1 MSGQELRAP
10 ATRTFGALVNPNS
23 RRNRKID
30 AAALSALGPNIEM
43 TNAPGDAPAAL
54 GRLAEAGVDVVAVSG
69 GDGAVMTALSAILID
84 GAFGPPPILCL
95 LPSGTTNMTAG
106 DIGLQATLAETKA
119 LTESGGGRIVSRPVI
134 RLDNVRDADGVMGSH
149 AGMFFGAIGI
159 CRAIAFCRAHL
170 HSRGVV
176 GAGASWLTLL
186 PLLLKNLTTA
196 SENGVLAPTPAAIR
210 VLDADGEEIELLE
223 GPWSVLMAST
233 LEKLVMGAR
242 PFWGSGEGP
251 AVDATFVR
259 APPPRLARNIRPLLF
274 GKEKRPPEPGYQ
286 SRKAAAFEITHTG
299 QVTLDGEL
307 FDADAATPLR
317 LSVAGEIEF
326 LVK

>member
-1 MSGQELRAP
+1 MSAP
-10 ATRTFGALVNPNS
+10 PRRFGALVNPNS

-30 AAALSALGPNIEM
+30 AVALSALGPNIER
-43 TNAPGDAPAAL
+43 TASPADAPAAL
-54 GRLAEAGVDVVAVSG
+54 RRMAANGVDVVAVSG

-84 GAFGPPPILCL
+84 GAFSPPPILCL

-106 DIGLQATLAETKA
+106 DIGLNATLAEAKA
-119 LTESGGGRIVSRPVI
+119 LAESGGGRLVTRPI
-134 RLDNVRDADGVMGSH
+134 LRLENVVDAHGIAGAR

-186 PLLLKNLTTA
+186 PLLLKNLTSA
-196 SENGVLAPTPAAIR
+196 EEDGVLSPAPASIR
-210 VLDADGEEIELLE
+210 VLDQAGLEIEALE

-242 PFWGSGEGP
+242 PFWGDGAGP
-251 AVDATFVR
+251 GVDATFVR
-259 APPPRLARNIRPLLF
+259 APPPRLARSIRPLLF
-274 GKEKRPPEPGYQ
+274 GAAKRPPEPGYQ
-286 SRKAAAFEITHTG
+286 SRRAAGFEIAYTG

-307 FDADAATPLR
+307 YEADARKPLR
-317 LSVAGEIEF
+317 LSIAGEVRF

>member
-1 MSGQELRAP
+1 MNLAP
-10 ATRTFGALVNPNS
+10 RSFGALVNPNS

-30 AAALSALGPNIEM
+30 AASLRALGPNIEL
-43 TNAPGDAPAAL
+43 TGSQADAPAAL
-54 GRLAEAGVDVVAVSG
+54 RRMATNGVDVVAVSG

-84 GAFGPPPILCL
+84 GAFNPPPILCL

-106 DIGLQATLAETKA
+106 DIGLKATLAEAKA
-119 LTESGGGRIVSRPVI
+119 LAESGSGRLVTRPI
-134 RLDNVRDADGVMGSH
+134 LRLDNVVDGNGVMGAH

-186 PLLLKNLTTA
+186 PLLLKNLISA
-196 SENGVLAPTPAAIR
+196 KENGVLAPATAAIR
-210 VLDADGEEIELLE
+210 VLDHTGDEIETLD

-233 LEKLVMGAR
+233 LEKLVMGAH
-242 PFWGSGEGP
+242 PFWGRGVGP
-251 AVDATFVR
+251 GVDATFVQ
-259 APPPRLARNIRPLLF
+259 APPPRLARSIRPLLF
-274 GKEKRPPEPGYQ
+274 GDAKRPLEPGYQ
-286 SRKAAAFEITHTG
+286 SRRAAAFEIAYTG
-299 QVTLDGEL
+299 QVMLDGEL
-307 FDADAATPLR
+307 YEADAGPPLR
-317 LSVAGEIEF
+317 LSLAGEIRF

>member
-1 MSGQELRAP
+1 MSAVERS
-10 ATRTFGALVNPNS
+10 FGGLVNPNS
-23 RRNRKID
+23 RRNKAINAED
-30 AAALSALGPNIEM
+30 LAALGPNIEL
-43 TNAPGDAPAAL
+43 TQRPENAPGALQRLSAA
-54 GRLAEAGVDVVAVSG
+54 RVDVVAVCG
-69 GDGAVMTALSAILID
+69 GDGAVMNALTAILIH
-84 GAFGPPPILCL
+84 GAAHPPPILCL

-106 DIGLQATLAETKA
+106 DIGLKATLAEAKA
-119 LTESGGGRIVSRPVI
+119 MAESGGGRIVTRPI
-134 RLDNVRDADGVMGSH
+134 LRLDNVIDAEGVAGSH

-186 PLLLKNLTTA
+186 PLLMRNLMTA
-196 SENGVLAPTPAAIR
+196 KGDGVLAPASAAIR
-210 VLDADGEEIELLE
+210 VLDAAGEEIEALE

-242 PFWGSGEGP
+242 PFWGDGAYG
-251 AVDATFVR
+251 VDATFVR
-259 APPPRLARNIRPLLF
+259 APPPRLARNIGPLLF
-274 GKEKRPPEPGYQ
+274 GKDKRPPEHGYP
-286 SRKAAAFEITHTG
+286 SRRAAAFEIAYTG

-317 LSVAGEIEF
+317 LSIAGDIRF

>member
-1 MSGQELRAP
+1 MSAP
-10 ATRTFGALVNPNS
+10 PRRFGALVNPNS

-30 AAALSALGPNIEM
+30 AVALSALGPNIER
-43 TNAPGDAPAAL
+43 TASPADAPAAL
-54 GRLAEAGVDVVAVSG
+54 RRMAANGVDVVAVSG

-84 GAFGPPPILCL
+84 GAFSPPPILCL

-106 DIGLQATLAETKA
+106 DIGLNATLAEAKA
-119 LTESGGGRIVSRPVI
+119 LAESGGGRLVTRPI
-134 RLDNVRDADGVMGSH
+134 LRLENVVDAHGIAGAR

-186 PLLLKNLTTA
+186 PLLLKNLTSA
-196 SENGVLAPTPAAIR
+196 EEDGVLSPAPASIR
-210 VLDADGEEIELLE
+210 VLDQAGLEIEALE

-242 PFWGSGEGP
+242 PFWGDGAGP
-251 AVDATFVR
+251 GVDATFVR
-259 APPPRLARNIRPLLF
+259 APPLVRRC
-274 GKEKRPPEPGYQ
+274 
-286 SRKAAAFEITHTG
+286 KA
-299 QVTLDGEL
+299 
-307 FDADAATPLR
+307 P
-317 LSVAGEIEF
+317 AGTRIPKSTCGGF
-326 LVK
+326 

>member
-1 MSGQELRAP
+1 MNSPPSSL
-10 ATRTFGALVNPNS
+10 GALVNPNS
-23 RRNRKID
+23 RRNRKVD
-30 AAALSALGPNIEM
+30 ATTLRALGPNIEL
-43 TNAPGDAPAAL
+43 TASPADAPAAL
-54 GRLAEAGVDVVAVSG
+54 RRMAQNGVDVVVVSG

-84 GAFGPPPILCL
+84 GAFDPPPILCL

-106 DIGLQATLAETKA
+106 DIGLKATLAEVKA
-119 LTESGGGRIVSRPVI
+119 LVESGGGRLVTRPI
-134 RLDNVRDADGVMGSH
+134 LRLDNVVDANGSRGAH

-186 PLLLKNLTTA
+186 PLLLKNLISA
-196 SENGVLAPTPAAIR
+196 KENGVLAPAPAAIR
-210 VLDADGEEIELLE
+210 VLDHAGGEIETLN

-242 PFWGSGEGP
+242 PFWGEGAGP
-251 AVDATFVR
+251 GIDATFVR
-259 APPPRLARNIRPLLF
+259 APPPRLARSIRPLLF
-274 GKEKRPPEPGYQ
+274 GAAKRPPEPGYQ
-286 SRKAAAFEITHTG
+286 SRRAAAFEITYTG

-307 FDADAATPLR
+307 YEADAGTPLR
-317 LSVAGEIEF
+317 LSLAGEIRF

>member
-1 MSGQELRAP
+1 MNSASRS
-10 ATRTFGALVNPNS
+10 FGALINPNS
-23 RRNRKID
+23 RRNHKVD
-30 AAALSALGPNIEM
+30 AASLRALGSNIEL
-43 TNAPGDAPAAL
+43 TRSSADAPAAL
-54 GRLAEAGVDVVAVSG
+54 RRMASNGVDVVAVSG

-84 GAFGPPPILCL
+84 GAFDPPPILCL

-106 DIGLQATLAETKA
+106 DIGLKATLAEAKA
-119 LTESGGGRIVSRPVI
+119 LAESGGGRLVTRSIL
-134 RLDNVRDADGVMGSH
+134 RLDNVVDANGIMGAH

-170 HSRGVV
+170 HSRGIV

-186 PLLLKNLTTA
+186 PLLLKNVTSA
-196 SENGVLAPTPAAIR
+196 KENGVLAPAPAAIC
-210 VLDADGEEIELLE
+210 VLDHTGNEIETLD

-242 PFWGSGEGP
+242 PFWGAGAGP
-251 AVDATFVR
+251 GVDATFVS
-259 APPPRLARNIRPLLF
+259 APPPRLARSIWPLLF
-274 GKEKRPPEPGYQ
+274 GAAKRLPEPGYQ
-286 SRKAAAFEITHTG
+286 SRRAVAFEIAYTG

-307 FDADAATPLR
+307 YEADAGTPLR
-317 LSVAGEIEF
+317 LSLAGEIKF